1 MQETADFMS
10 AECQARSG
18 QPLGLPQGPTDQI
31 TGRPSTAAKPR
42 GYHMV
47 IDLNSDMGESYG
59 IYTIGADDEV
69 LRWVTSANVACGWH
83 GGDPHVMRRTVQ
95 RAKELGVRV
104 GAHPSYPDLLGFGRR
119 VMQITRQEARDYV
132 LYQIGAL
139 RGFAEA
145 LGVTLQHVKPHGA
158 FYNAAVK
165 DRELSLGI
173 AEGVADAGGEL
184 ILVGLPGSDLVRAG
198 KEVGLRVAR
207 EAFGDRA
214 YNEDGT
220 LVSRKIA
227 GSLITDP
234 EAVAERVLALTRG
247 TAQTIT
253 GKEIRLEAETICLHG
268 DTPGAGVIARR
279 VRERL
284 EAAGIKPTPMG
295 EFVR

>member
-1 MQETADFMS
+1 M
-10 AECQARSG
+10 
-18 QPLGLPQGPTDQI
+18 P
-31 TGRPSTAAKPR
+31 
-42 GYHMV
+42 

-59 IYTIGADDEV
+59 AYSIGADEEV

-83 GGDPHVMRRTVQ
+83 GGDPAVMRRTVR

-119 VMQITRQEARDYV
+119 VMQITRQEARDYI

-139 RGFAEA
+139 RAFAEA
-145 LGVTLQHVKPHGA
+145 LQVKLQHVKPHGA
-158 FYNAAVK
+158 IYNVAVK

-173 AEGVADAGGEL
+173 AEGVADAGGGL
-184 ILVGLPGSDLVRAG
+184 ILVGLPGSELVKAG
-198 KEVGLRVAR
+198 QEAGLRVAR

-220 LVSRKIA
+220 LVSRKIV

-234 EAVAERVLALTRG
+234 DTVAERVLGFTRG
-247 TAQTIT
+247 TVKAIT
-253 GKEIRLEAETICLHG
+253 GREIRVEAETICLHG
-268 DTPGAGVIARR
+268 DTPGAAAIARR

-284 EAAGIKPTPMG
+284 EAAGIAPRPLG

>member
-1 MQETADFMS
+1 M
-10 AECQARSG
+10 
-18 QPLGLPQGPTDQI
+18 
-31 TGRPSTAAKPR
+31 
-42 GYHMV
+42 H

-59 IYTIGADDEV
+59 AYTIGADDEV

-83 GGDPHVMRRTVQ
+83 GGDPAVMRRTIQ

-119 VMQITRQEARDYV
+119 VMQITRQEARDYF

-139 RGFAEA
+139 RAFADA

-158 FYNAAVK
+158 IYNAAVK

-173 AEGVADAGGEL
+173 AEGVADAGRDL
-184 ILVGLPGSDLVRAG
+184 ILVGLPGSELVKAGQDL
-198 KEVGLRVAR
+198 GLRVAR

-234 EAVAERVLALTRG
+234 DAVADRVLGFARG
-247 TAQTIT
+247 AVKAVT
-253 GKEIRLEAETICLHG
+253 GREIRVEADTICLHG
-268 DTPGAGVIARR
+268 DTPGAGAIARR

-284 EAAGIKPTPMG
+284 EAAGIAAKPFG

>member
-1 MQETADFMS
+1 MM
-10 AECQARSG
+10 
-18 QPLGLPQGPTDQI
+18 
-31 TGRPSTAAKPR
+31 
-42 GYHMV
+42 

-59 IYTIGADDEV
+59 AYTIGGDDEI

-83 GGDPHVMRRTVQ
+83 GGDPSVMRRTIQ

-119 VMQITRQEARDYV
+119 VMQITRQEARDYI

-139 RGFAEA
+139 RAFAGA
-145 LGVTLQHVKPHGA
+145 LGIMLQHVKPHGA
-158 FYNAAVK
+158 MYNAAVK

-173 AEGVADAGGEL
+173 AEGIADAGGDL
-184 ILVGLPGSDLVRAG
+184 ILVGLPDSELIKAG
-198 KEVGLRVAR
+198 REVGLRVAR

-220 LVSRKIA
+220 LVSRKIE

-234 EAVAERVLALTRG
+234 EAVAERVLGFTRG
-247 TAQTIT
+247 TVKAIT
-253 GKEIRLEAETICLHG
+253 GKEIRIEADTICLHG
-268 DTPGAGVIARR
+268 DTPGASTIARR
-279 VRERL
+279 VRECL
-284 EAAGIKPTPMG
+284 EAAGIAPRALG